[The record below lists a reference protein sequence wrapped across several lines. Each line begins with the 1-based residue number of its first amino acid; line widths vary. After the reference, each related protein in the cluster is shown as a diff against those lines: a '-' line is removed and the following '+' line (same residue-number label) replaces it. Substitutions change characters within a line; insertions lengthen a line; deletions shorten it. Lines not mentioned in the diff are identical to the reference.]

1 LGYVNVEGGVRP
13 CACQRERR
21 ILEELPP
28 RFHQARLRD
37 FPPTVVQQLTAWL
50 ESPGDGLLITG
61 PAGTGKAHLAAAI
74 LRWRVEHGKW
84 ATFRRLAEFYQA
96 LRESYRLNTSEADVL
111 RPYIE
116 GKFVVLDDLGG
127 GALSDFERR
136 AVLEVLD
143 RRLNQRKLTVVTT
156 NWSLAEIA
164 ERVDDRVASRL
175 ASFTCIELAGLD
187 RRLTLGRVNKVCVP
201 LDFSKSVKKELETVA
216 VP

>member
-1 LGYVNVEGGVRP
+1 VTR
-13 CACQRERR
+13 
-21 ILEELPP
+21 
-28 RFHQARLRD
+28 
-37 FPPTVVQQLTAWL
+37 WL

-61 PAGTGKAHLAAAI
+61 TAGTGKTHLAAAI
-74 LRWRVEHGKW
+74 LRWRIEHGEW

-127 GALSDFERR
+127 GALRDFERR

-143 RRLNQRKLTVVTT
+143 RQLNQCKPTVVTT

-164 ERVDDRVASRL
+164 ERMDDRIASRL

-187 RRLTLGRVNKVCVP
+187 RRLTLGRVN
-201 LDFSKSVKKELETVA
+201 EAGNRRA
-216 VP
+216 VPEGTLS